1 MISPAE
7 WAKEKVK
14 SLGMPEFSPSHIERL
29 SGDDTREE
37 KEGVL
42 VALRRG

>member
-14 SLGMPEFSPSHIERL
+14 SLSMLEFSPSHIEKL
-29 SGDDTREE
+29 SVDNIRKE
-37 KEGVL
+37 KERVM
-42 VALRRG
+42 VALGN